1 MQNPKKVYAATMEI
15 FIILEDRA
23 ESEGRRAKGGERR
36 AESEGQSAESKV
48 GLVKDLYFNK

>member
-36 AESEGQSAESKV
+36 AKRGEQGGFS
-48 GLVKDLYFNK
+48 